1 MCDMKQELDDLK
13 VNRGKGTSYIKII
26 NFKSYEYEE
35 QENQYQNFDHVRGS
49 DKLGMVGV
57 HVLYIITT
65 CIVKRENEGK
75 SKDRFHHQLLPIVYH

>member
-1 MCDMKQELDDLK
+1 MKQELDDLK

-57 HVLYIITT
+57 HVLYIYYNLYSQKR
-65 CIVKRENEGK
+65 KREKE
-75 SKDRFHHQLLPIVYH
+75 QI

>member
-1 MCDMKQELDDLK
+1 MKQELDDLK
-13 VNRGKGTSYIKII
+13 VNRGTGTSYIKII

-57 HVLYIITT
+57 HVLYIYITT
-65 CIVKRENEGK
+65 CIVKRENERK
-75 SKDRFHHQLLPIVYH
+75 SKYRFHHQLLPIVYH